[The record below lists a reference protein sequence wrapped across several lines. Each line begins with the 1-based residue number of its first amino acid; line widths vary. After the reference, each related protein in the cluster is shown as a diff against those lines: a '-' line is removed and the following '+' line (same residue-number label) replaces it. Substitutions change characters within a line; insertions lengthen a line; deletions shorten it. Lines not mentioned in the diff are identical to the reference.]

1 MLDKASEV
9 ISGVGPKGGDTNN
22 PNLHS
27 ERRRKQLDVDILP
40 TGGIGLHRFER
51 GDSATVGRK
60 NEQPWHRMA
69 AYMLNV
75 GRTNSEI
82 AMAAGVTVSAVS
94 QLRANKWFQE
104 LCAVIANTEGE
115 EVVGAIKSEALA
127 SVNTLVQLRDF
138 SENDQV
144 KLSAART
151 IIEHAQGKPIARIVS
166 ASSHTTYAS
175 PEDEYNALQ
184 TELAALTASQ
194 NKKKEEN

>member
-1 MLDKASEV
+1 MDEALKV
-9 ISGVGPKGGDTNN
+9 LGVGARGGNTNN
-22 PNLHS
+22 PNLAP
-27 ERRRKQLDVDILP
+27 EYRRKQLNIDILP
-40 TGGIGLHRFER
+40 TGGIGLHRFEKD
-51 GDSATVGRK
+51 DSATVGRK

-69 AYMLNV
+69 AYMLNA

-82 AMAAGVTVSAVS
+82 AMAAGVCPETVS

-115 EVVGAIKSEALA
+115 EIVGAIKAEALA
-127 SVNTLVQLRDF
+127 SVNKLVSLRDG

-144 KLSAART
+144 QLAAART
-151 IIEHAQGKPIARIVS
+151 ILEHAQGKPIARIVS

-184 TELAALTASQ
+184 QELAALTASQ
-194 NKKKEEN
+194 NKKKETN